1 MYLKNLVGKKVI
13 RTKPYMDKNIINDNS
28 SFYLRG
34 EKVVEIPD
42 YSFCECNDVVIEVIE
57 VVQDVP
63 IVRIKT
69 DKKEYVRAISGEYND
84 ENWKDVTEVYKR
96 LDEIKKEDEQI
107 KIEELRKRVYGSE
120 PHLFDGVVFPSI
132 FPYI

>member
-1 MYLKNLVGKKVI
+1 M
-13 RTKPYMDKNIINDNS
+13 
-28 SFYLRG
+28 
-34 EKVVEIPD
+34 EIPD

-96 LDEIKKEDEQI
+96 LDEIKKEDERI
-107 KIEELRKRVYGSE
+107 KTEELRRRIYGE
-120 PHLFDGVVFPSI
+120 PHLFDGVALPPFFSCI
-132 FPYI
+132 